1 MVLIFISLK
10 SNKVE
15 YFFMFLLAIS
25 ISSVVKCLF
34 LFLPI
39 SLFVCML
46 LLVDLKEFF
55 KYSS

>member
-25 ISSVVKCLF
+25 ISSIVKCLL